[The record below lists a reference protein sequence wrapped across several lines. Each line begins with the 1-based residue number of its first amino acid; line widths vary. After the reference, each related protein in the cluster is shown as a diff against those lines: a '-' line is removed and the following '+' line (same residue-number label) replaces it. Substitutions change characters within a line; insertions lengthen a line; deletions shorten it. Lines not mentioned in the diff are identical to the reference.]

1 MTNKEGFLKL
11 SEAPFL
17 KYLISFVT
25 GVLLQMNFGGGY
37 YIALPFILLSICLL
51 YYHFTAKLSKT
62 KFARRKYF
70 GYAIFSMFIAFGAVA
85 SEFHS
90 KPNITLPETNDYAIA
105 EISESIEV
113 KEKSVECKSTIVK
126 FGAEKDDIKGL
137 KTVLYIEKDSLS
149 QSLALGDVII
159 FEENL
164 QPIKFSNNPYS
175 INYSSILEKQGFF
188 YSQYIPHTEWKKID
202 HIEQNSIFQKSSE
215 LKAKLTNRVNSI
227 DVSETTKS
235 LINAMLLGDT
245 SYITAQDR
253 EEFSS
258 AGLSHI
264 LAVSGLH
271 VGIIALIIYFILYPL
286 KWMRLSRVRPLIAI
300 LILWSYIFVIG
311 FPPSAVRATIMATF
325 VLVGEVLN
333 RKGTTIN
340 SLLAAALFMLLYNP
354 AYISDVGFQLSFTA
368 VFSIFYIYPIIY
380 SYLPHKNRVT
390 SYLSSII
397 GVTLAAQIGTLPL
410 TVYYFHQISLIG
422 LFSNFFIIPILP
434 IVVVIAML
442 VMIFPISP
450 FTFTTDL
457 LFSYIDSIAQI
468 TSSIPYS
475 SINDVYIKSYYP
487 VVLYIII
494 FWGVWTLRSKR
505 SELLILLLIFISGF
519 LCIEKYFIP
528 ETPQCKAVIY
538 DDNKITALN
547 FIDSGYNYVLTI
559 DTIGVES
566 KVENFAK
573 NLWIKE
579 AIPNATFKQDSI
591 FDKGLYVTLPY
602 ISYKGDKYL
611 VLNNS
616 NFKTKQL
623 TSGARLYINKAIICE
638 GFSGSITNLLNIF
651 LFEEVVIASNLN
663 HFKRNSIINECKK
676 LKIPYYDIKECGAYM
691 ITEK

>member
-1 MTNKEGFLKL
+1 M
-11 SEAPFL
+11 
-17 KYLISFVT
+17 
-25 GVLLQMNFGGGY
+25 
-37 YIALPFILLSICLL
+37 
-51 YYHFTAKLSKT
+51 
-62 KFARRKYF
+62 
-70 GYAIFSMFIAFGAVA
+70 
-85 SEFHS
+85 
-90 KPNITLPETNDYAIA
+90 
-105 EISESIEV
+105 
-113 KEKSVECKSTIVK
+113 
-126 FGAEKDDIKGL
+126 
-137 KTVLYIEKDSLS
+137 VLYIEKDSLS
-149 QSLALGDVII
+149 QSLTLGDVII

-202 HIEQNSIFQKSSE
+202 HIEQSSILQKSSD
-215 LKAKLTNRVNSI
+215 LKAKLINRVNSVG
-227 DVSETTKS
+227 VSEKSKS

-245 SYITAQDR
+245 SYMTKKER
-253 EEFSS
+253 ETFSS

-286 KWMRLSRVRPLIAI
+286 KWMGLLRVRPLIAI
-300 LILWSYIFVIG
+300 LILWAYIFVIG

-325 VLVGEVLN
+325 VLVSEVLN

-340 SLLAAALFMLLYNP
+340 SLLAAAFFMLLYNP
-354 AYISDVGFQLSFTA
+354 GYILDVGFQLSFTA

-422 LFSNFFIIPILP
+422 LFSNLLIIPILP
-434 IVVVIAML
+434 IVVVIATL
-442 VMIFPISP
+442 VMIFPIS
-450 FTFTTDL
+450 
-457 LFSYIDSIAQI
+457 LFVLIADFSFNYIDSIVQL

-475 SINDVYIKSYYP
+475 SINDIYIKSYYP
-487 VVLYIII
+487 VILYIII

-505 SELLILLLIFISGF
+505 SELLILLLIFITGF
-519 LCIEKYFIP
+519 LCIEKYFIT

-547 FIDSGYNYVLTI
+547 FIDSDYNYVLTI

-579 AIPNATFKQDSI
+579 TIPNATFKQDSI

-611 VLNNS
+611 VLNNN

-623 TSGARLYINKAIICE
+623 IGGARLYINKAIICE
-638 GFSGSITNLLNIF
+638 GFSGSITNLLNMF

-663 HFKRNSIINECKK
+663 YFKRNSIINECKK
-676 LKIPYYDIKECGAYM
+676 LKIPYYDIKEHGAYM
-691 ITEK
+691 ISEN